1 MDLTDLMT
9 KAEIIRKK
17 MGEDC
22 NSPIDI
28 LSLVQNMDNLTLV
41 YYPMGSNISGI
52 CIKNKDGNCTIAIN
66 SLMTLGR
73 QRFSLA
79 HELYHYYFDE
89 NMVNICSKKI
99 GTGEENERKA
109 DIFASY
115 LLMPRTALYE
125 KIVSL
130 KNDISSKL
138 TLEDVIRI
146 EQYFKVSHQTA
157 LYQLLNCRFITKRE
171 FELYMNIKVRR
182 EAELLGFNSDLY
194 KPTSEDKQYCTYG
207 KYLNLAKQM
216 LDKELISNGKY
227 EELLLDAFR
236 SDLVYGLE
244 EGGDVI
250 D

>member
-73 QRFSLA
+73 QSFSLA

-115 LLMPRTALYE
+115 FLMPRTTLYE

-146 EQYFKVSHQTA
+146 EQYFKVVIRQRYIS
-157 LYQLLNCRFITKRE
+157 
-171 FELYMNIKVRR
+171 
-182 EAELLGFNSDLY
+182 S
-194 KPTSEDKQYCTYG
+194 
-207 KYLNLAKQM
+207 
-216 LDKELISNGKY
+216 LIVD
-227 EELLLDAFR
+227 LLLKEN
-236 SDLVYGLE
+236 LNY
-244 EGGDVI
+244 I
-250 D
+250 

>member
-9 KAEIIRKK
+9 KAEIVRKK

-41 YYPMGSNISGI
+41 YYPMGSNISGM
-52 CIKNKDGNCTIAIN
+52 CIKNEDGNCTIAIN

-79 HELYHYYFDE
+79 HELYHYYFDD
-89 NMVNICSKKI
+89 NMMNVCKKEI
-99 GTGEENERKA
+99 GTGAENERKA

-125 KIVSL
+125 KVVSL
-130 KNDISSKL
+130 KQNEKL
-138 TLEDVIRI
+138 TLQDIIKI

-157 LYQLLNCRFITKRE
+157 LYQLLNCKFISKSE
-171 FELYMNIKVRR
+171 FDKYMDIRVRR
-182 EAELLGFNSDLY
+182 EAELMGFNSDLY

-207 KYLNLAKQM
+207 KYLNLAKEM

-236 SDLVYGLE
+236 ADLVYGFE
-244 EGGDVI
+244 ESGDVV